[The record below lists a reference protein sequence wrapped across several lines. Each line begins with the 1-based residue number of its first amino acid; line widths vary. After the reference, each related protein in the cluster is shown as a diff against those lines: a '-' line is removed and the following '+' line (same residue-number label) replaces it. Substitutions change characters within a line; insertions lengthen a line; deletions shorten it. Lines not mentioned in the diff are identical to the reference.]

1 MATAAQQQEE
11 HRINFRIDAREVRL
25 IDAQGNM
32 IGVVATRD
40 ALARAEEAGLDLVEI
55 APTATPPVC
64 KILDYGKFK
73 YEAQKKANA
82 ARKKQRVI
90 EVKEIKMRPSIDD
103 NDYNIKMRKVREFLD
118 EGDKVK
124 VTMRFRGREM
134 AHQHLGHGHPREGQD
149 RDCGP
154 RQGRADAQA
163 RGPPDDHGDGADQV
177 ATAEPDAE
185 GRAEPF
191 LRNGIPRAAEREPPS
206 SCACCACTRSR
217 WPARRRSTGLR
228 AMVDEIARVPGV
240 LRAVVAVPNGEDGQ
254 VRFLAHV
261 GKRGF
266 GAHVPLEQSR
276 IADGGQGAAQ
286 W

>member
-25 IDAQGNM
+25 IDAQGKM

-55 APTATPPVC
+55 APTASPPVC

-73 YEAQKKANA
+73 YKSQKKANA

-90 EVKEIKMRPSIDD
+90 EVKEIKMRPGIDD
-103 NDYNIKMRKVREFLD
+103 NDYNIKMRKMREFLE

-134 AHQHLGHGHPREGQD
+134 AHQHLAMDILEKGQD
-149 RDCGP
+149 ESRRP
-154 RQGRADAQA
+154 RQGRADAEA
-163 RGPPDDHGDGADQV
+163 RRAADDHGDGADQIV
-177 ATAEPDAE
+177 TAEPDAE

-191 LRNGIPRAAEREPPS
+191 LRNGIPRAAERERRAPVP
-206 SCACCACTRSR
+206 AA
-217 WPARRRSTGLR
+217 PARDRTG
-228 AMVDEIARVPGV
+228 
-240 LRAVVAVPNGEDGQ
+240 
-254 VRFLAHV
+254 
-261 GKRGF
+261 
-266 GAHVPLEQSR
+266 
-276 IADGGQGAAQ
+276 
-286 W
+286 